1 MELPRSLRGI
11 CGDQR
16 GTDSVSA
23 GREERRRDC
32 YSEGLRLAGVGSSQ
46 TLEGRWTLTG
56 LRKDTNHIT
65 RQTKAK
71 WKTGL
76 ACVISTHAGFP
87 GSGSQRAFET
97 KRAVQKTEHRFHL
110 LSAQCVPGMCCWL
123 TCLSLLHHRNN
134 PEDRGCQHPHLT
146 DEETESW
153 RQEVICSRS
162 YTSEAAQ
169 QL

>member
-1 MELPRSLRGI
+1 MVTQGWNDVSAQPFPGARVLSPHGAGGRHQSTQDPAYLCLMELPRSLRGI

-32 YSEGLRLAGVGSSQ
+32 YTEGLRLAGVGSSQ
-46 TLEGRWTLTG
+46 TLERRWTLTG

-87 GSGSQRAFET
+87 GSGSRRAFET

-110 LSAQCVPGMCCWL
+110 LSAQCVPGTCC
-123 TCLSLLHHRNN
+123 
-134 PEDRGCQHPHLT
+134 
-146 DEETESW
+146 
-153 RQEVICSRS
+153 
-162 YTSEAAQ
+162 
-169 QL
+169 

>member
-1 MELPRSLRGI
+1 MNAANSLPAVLTLGSPEWEEEDEEMELRAFKELRPFSNPELGLMELPRSLRGI

-65 RQTKAK
+65 HKPK
-71 WKTGL
+71 
-76 ACVISTHAGFP
+76 P
-87 GSGSQRAFET
+87 SG
-97 KRAVQKTEHRFHL
+97 KLV
-110 LSAQCVPGMCCWL
+110 
-123 TCLSLLHHRNN
+123 
-134 PEDRGCQHPHLT
+134 
-146 DEETESW
+146 
-153 RQEVICSRS
+153 
-162 YTSEAAQ
+162 
-169 QL
+169 